1 MPEFAALIESVNQNI
16 TRLSE
21 ELEDTQNGL
30 DSINAKMDRLPEV
43 FIPRTEAEVKAQR
56 IKKAL
61 AVIVFA
67 GVLVT
72 GGGVW
77 MKTEF
82 VAACQDSRESLRQVI
97 NTAVAD
103 RQPLS
108 TSTPET
114 IAAIEQQNINQIRP
128 LREKLLALDGTQP
141 SKC

>member
-1 MPEFAALIESVNQNI
+1 MPEFTALIESVNQNI
-16 TRLSE
+16 ARLTS

-30 DSINAKMDRLPEV
+30 DSIDAKMDLLPEI
-43 FIPRTEAEVKAQR
+43 FIPRTEAEIKGQR
-56 IKKAL
+56 IKRAL
-61 AVIVFA
+61 TVIVLA
-67 GVLVT
+67 GALII

-82 VAACQDSRESLRQVI
+82 VAACRDSRESLRQVI
-97 NTAVAD
+97 NTAIAD

-108 TSTPET
+108 TSAPET

-128 LREKLLALDGTQP
+128 LREKLLTLDGTQP